1 MPLTSIGEPCCELR
15 SSQVRTAGTTL
26 IRWQDVAMGWRS
38 VFVSFDR
45 APSDA
50 VLEWVKQFCACA
62 EWYGAGPGSELRE
75 EDEGHLLEIQ
85 LDANSSHLNSC
96 TPPLCEAATKI
107 ARDIDPEDSDLAELA
122 ALVAQQLTEQVVPH
136 DPDRI
141 VTFTRPGREASE
153 RLGGKASVPVLLQ
166 ELALHQSRVL
176 NDLDAIATASGPA
189 AWRARL
195 ACYDANLC
203 SILSEPGRARM
214 ARPVRSKGRTWKTMN
229 PFAFVSRPSCMS
241 RVCRLP
247 STPPPSAASPRCWAP
262 RMGGSGKGAWL

>member
-1 MPLTSIGEPCCELR
+1 
-15 SSQVRTAGTTL
+15 
-26 IRWQDVAMGWRS
+26 MGWRS

-96 TPPLCEAATKI
+96 TPPLCEAATTI

-122 ALVAQQLTEQVVPH
+122 ALVAQQLTEQIVPH

-141 VTFTRPGREASE
+141 VAFTRPG
-153 RLGGKASVPVLLQ
+153 L
-166 ELALHQSRVL
+166 
-176 NDLDAIATASGPA
+176 
-189 AWRARL
+189 
-195 ACYDANLC
+195 
-203 SILSEPGRARM
+203 
-214 ARPVRSKGRTWKTMN
+214 
-229 PFAFVSRPSCMS
+229 
-241 RVCRLP
+241 
-247 STPPPSAASPRCWAP
+247 
-262 RMGGSGKGAWL
+262 